1 MILLNLITG
10 EEIIDKTSLEKWM
23 EDMKAPALEPLLVL
37 YNQLKLRGIKIF
49 IITGQSEYLRD
60 ATVQNLDN
68 LGGLCGMD

>member
-1 MILLNLITG
+1 MLNLITG

-23 EDMKAPALEPLLVL
+23 EDMKALALEPLLVL

-49 IITGQSEYLRD
+49 IITGQIEYFRD
-60 ATVQNLDN
+60 ATVQNLSN

>member
-60 ATVQNLDN
+60 ATAQNLGN